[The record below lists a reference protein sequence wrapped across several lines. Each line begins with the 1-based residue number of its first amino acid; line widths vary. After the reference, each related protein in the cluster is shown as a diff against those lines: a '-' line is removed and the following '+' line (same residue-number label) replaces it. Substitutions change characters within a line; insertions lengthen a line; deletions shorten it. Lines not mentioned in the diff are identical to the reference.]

1 MYYNSRGSP
10 KGNSLEEKEKKIRHF
25 EDMQNSFYPNYPIPE
40 TPTPD
45 YDCDDNLDEKDA
57 KALTFVRKFESVLSN
72 AVIENIE
79 IPEPAPDY
87 NEDEGESFPPPPP
100 PLDVE
105 DNGNKDSLE
114 SKLNG
119 HPPTAAMKPPPE
131 DESPQIQPKKI
142 SNPCLQ
148 SRERQ
153 ALHKELLLNYRRGVN
168 VLQKPELNKILEKRK
183 ETQRHK
189 EWEDQHQC
197 NKRTSLELKL
207 EERANKMKEEESQR
221 MKSISEKSE
230 NAPEYLKM
238 HARITHKAENKNKN
252 VT

>member
-1 MYYNSRGSP
+1 M
-10 KGNSLEEKEKKIRHF
+10 LFLLQEEKEKKIRHF
-25 EDMQNSFYPNYPIPE
+25 EDMQNSFYPNYP
-40 TPTPD
+40 
-45 YDCDDNLDEKDA
+45 K
-57 KALTFVRKFESVLSN
+57 
-72 AVIENIE
+72 NIE

-119 HPPTAAMKPPPE
+119 HPPSAAMKPPSE
-131 DESPQIQPKKI
+131 DETAQIPPKKI
-142 SNPCLQ
+142 ANPCLQ